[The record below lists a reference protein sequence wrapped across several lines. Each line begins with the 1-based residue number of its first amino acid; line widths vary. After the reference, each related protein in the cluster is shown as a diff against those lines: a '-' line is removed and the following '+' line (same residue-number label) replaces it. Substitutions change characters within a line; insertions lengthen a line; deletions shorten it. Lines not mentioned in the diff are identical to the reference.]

1 MLPDKLV
8 VRAHTDITTIE
19 RRAKRPSGFQFLAG
33 SMPIETKYLKGC
45 CQSCGGHIE
54 YPAEAVGTT
63 IDCPHCSK
71 PTELLLAV
79 PPDEPTIPHST
90 IIWTVATALM
100 LLAGLW
106 GALAALKRAEKK
118 AAEKRQGAEAAAA
131 VVQSSQSVQA
141 PAQPEVAINAGFRSS
156 VVTLQKNPGSS
167 LVYAVATLTNTAA
180 RQRFGVK
187 VFLDLLDETGNKVG
201 EATDYQQLIE
211 PGGQW
216 SFKALVVAPRTAS
229 ANIASIKEER

>member
-8 VRAHTDITTIE
+8 VRAHIDITNIE
-19 RRAKRPSGFQFLAG
+19 RRVKRPSGFRFLAG

-45 CQSCGGHIE
+45 CQSCAGHIE

-63 IDCPHCSK
+63 IDCPHCGK
-71 PTELLLAV
+71 LTELLLAV
-79 PPDEPTIPHST
+79 PPVEPAIPRST
-90 IIWTVATALM
+90 IIWTVATVLM

-118 AAEKRQGAEAAAA
+118 AAEKRQVTMAG
-131 VVQSSQSVQA
+131 VSNPQSLEA
-141 PAQPEVAINAGFRSS
+141 PAQSEIVSKAGFRSS
-156 VVTLQKNPGSS
+156 AVTLQKNPDSS
-167 LVYAVATLTNTAA
+167 LVFAVGTLTNTAA

-187 VFLDLLDETGNKVG
+187 VFLDLLDEMGNKVG

-216 SFKALVVAPRTAS
+216 SFKALVVGGKTAS
-229 ANIASIKEER
+229 ANIAAIREER